1 VNQFTVISLTH
12 RQIGLEQLGKLHV
25 QQEEQ
30 HERFNPLLSA
40 FSMNEFMFLSTCN
53 RVEFF
58 FRTPLEVTTDFIERF
73 MEAAYPERSK
83 ESVRLNQE
91 NRRVYKGLDAVRH
104 MFHVA
109 SSLDSLIV
117 GEREIITQV
126 RKAHDHYY
134 KAGLS
139 NDFIRIAITKAVETA
154 KAIYTQTEIA
164 TKPISIV
171 NLGYKKLLERDLTDD
186 QSVIFIGAG
195 TTIEAIAGNMKSLKA
210 KEVKVFNRTKSKAVS
225 LAEALNGN
233 GYSLGELEQRAGDF
247 DVIIT
252 CTGSESAI
260 ITPELFQKIRSG
272 KNSSVTILDL
282 AVPADIDPSVA
293 QLQNVDYISIDDLR
307 LEAKANLKEREK
319 EIFHC
324 ENLVEARLIDF
335 EDSFRSRRLELA
347 MSQVPRIMKDIKVNA
362 LENKFAKSIE
372 AMNPEDQAVLM
383 DIVNYLE
390 KKYISLPMKM
400 AKQVVLN
407 KDLKDSIID

>member
-1 VNQFTVISLTH
+1 MNQFTVISLTH

-30 HERFNPLLSA
+30 HERFNTLLSA

-73 MEAAYPERSK
+73 MEATYPDRSE

-134 KAGLS
+134 KAGIS
-139 NDFIRIAITKAVETA
+139 SDFIRIAITKAVETA

-195 TTIEAIAGNMKSLKA
+195 TTIEAIVGNMKSLKA

-252 CTGSESAI
+252 CTGSDSAI

-319 EIFHC
+319 GIFYC
-324 ENLVEARLIDF
+324 ENLVEERLIDF

-372 AMNPEDQAVLM
+372 AMNPEDKAVLL

>member
-1 VNQFTVISLTH
+1 VNQFTVISITH

-30 HERFNPLLSA
+30 HDRFNPILSD

-58 FRTPLEVTTDFIERF
+58 FRTPLDVSTEFIKRF
-73 MEAAYPERSK
+73 MHAAYPALTE
-83 ESVRLNQE
+83 ETFHNIQE
-91 NRRVYKGLDAVRH
+91 HRRVYKGLDAVRH

-117 GEREIITQV
+117 GEREIIAQV

-134 KAGLS
+134 KAGIS
-139 NDFIRIAITKAVETA
+139 RDFIRIAITKAVETA

-164 TKPISIV
+164 TKPISVV
-171 NLGYKKLLERDLTDD
+171 NLGYKKLLVRDLSEE

-225 LAEALNGN
+225 LAQALNGT
-233 GYSLGELEQRAGDF
+233 GFALKELQQKAGDF

-252 CTGSESAI
+252 CTGSDSAI
-260 ITPELFQKIRSG
+260 ITPELFR
-272 KNSSVTILDL
+272 NMSSEKKARITILDL

-293 QLQNVDYISIDDLR
+293 QLPNVDYISIDDLR

-324 ENLVEARLIDF
+324 ENLVEERLIDF

-362 LENKFAKSIE
+362 LENKFAKSLE
-372 AMNPEDQAVLM
+372 AMNPEDKAVLL